1 MSGFRLLV
9 QLQCL
14 TGWNL
19 PLPSFSRSSALLD
32 MHWRLTFVLD
42 LWYAK
47 EAPEFEVKKSKSVLH
62 PFIVREYEGLTINP
76 YQGCHHRCG
85 YCYATYEWS
94 PEFYDKIY
102 SKSNAPEILENQ
114 LKSWKSETVEP
125 VMISSATDA
134 YQPAE
139 LKFALTRK
147 CTKVLQKYNVPY
159 YVFTKSTIILRD
171 LELHKQ
177 YKDNCFV
184 VWSITTCNEKIRR
197 IIEPGTPPTYAMF
210 EVIKKFSDVGIRCG
224 VNIDPIIPLVTD
236 SPEDIEFI
244 LDNCLRAGVSYIFGA
259 ILRLRADIWERM
271 KTILTLLSIR
281 DGIQKYNRIFHFTEP
296 LRSGYNIAAD
306 QFYSKTILENLR
318 ESVLQRGI
326 SFDFPD
332 LSENKI
338 IGKNKKIFNDTN
350 QKAITLMNYM

>member
-1 MSGFRLLV
+1 
-9 QLQCL
+9 
-14 TGWNL
+14 
-19 PLPSFSRSSALLD
+19 

-47 EAPEFEVKKSKSVLH
+47 GAPEFEVKKSKSVLH
-62 PFIVREYEGLTINP
+62 PFTVREYEGLTINP

-139 LKFALTRK
+139 LKFELTRK
-147 CTKVLQKYNVPY
+147 CIKVLQKYNVPY
-159 YVFTKSTIILRD
+159 YVFTKSTIICRD

-184 VWSITTCNEKIRR
+184 VWSITTDNEKIRR
-197 IIEPGTPPTYAMF
+197 VIEPGTPPTCAMF
-210 EVIKKFSDVGIRCG
+210 AVIKKFSDAGIRCG

-236 SPEDIEFI
+236 SPKDIASI
-244 LDNCLRAGVSYIFGA
+244 LDNCLRAGVSYIYGA
-259 ILRLRADIWERM
+259 ILRLRVDIWERM

-281 DGIQKYNRIFHFTEP
+281 DGIQKYKKIFHFTEP
-296 LRSGYNIAAD
+296 FRSEYNIAAD

-332 LSENKI
+332 LSESKF
-338 IGKNKKIFNDTN
+338 IGKCKKISNDTN
-350 QKAITLMNYM
+350 QQALTLMNYM